1 MSALY
6 NIPAPAKLNVFLHIV
21 DRLPNGYHALQS
33 VFMLIDWCDRL
44 HIETTPGPA
53 ITRLDL
59 GPPLPPDDL
68 CVQAAKALQ
77 KAAGVRAGAHITL
90 DKQLP
95 SQAGLGGGSSDAAS
109 TLMALNRLWQL
120 NWPLERLLP
129 MALSL
134 GADVPFFLCGQSAWV
149 EGVGE
154 RITPID
160 LPEAEFVVLKP
171 AAGLETAQ
179 IFKDPELKRDTDPAT
194 ISGFAAQGFDFGR
207 NDLQPVAQKWC
218 PEVTQALDWLTRLG
232 LQPRMTGSGSAVFAQ
247 LPHPLEWPATPQG
260 WQIKL
265 CRNLKVHPLAAWAF
279 SNG

>member
-160 LPEAEFVVLKP
+160 LPEAEFVVIKP

>member
-134 GADVPFFLCGQSAWV
+134 GADVPFFMCGQSAWV

-160 LPEAEFVVLKP
+160 LPEAEFVVIKP

>member
-134 GADVPFFLCGQSAWV
+134 GADVPFFMCGQSAWV

>member
-247 LPHPLEWPATPQG
+247 LPHPLEWPATPKG

>member
-134 GADVPFFLCGQSAWV
+134 GADVPFFMCGQSAWV

-160 LPEAEFVVLKP
+160 LHEAEFVVLKP
-171 AAGLETAQ
+171 AAGLDNEQ
-179 IFKDPELKRDTDPAT
+179 IFKVPELKRDTYPAT

>member
-77 KAAGVRAGAHITL
+77 KAAGVRAGAHISL

>member
-44 HIETTPGPA
+44 HIETTPGSA

-59 GPPLPPDDL
+59 GPPLPADDL

-160 LPEAEFVVLKP
+160 LPEAEFVVIKP

-247 LPHPLEWPATPQG
+247 LPHPLEWPATPKG